1 MNTYQYI
8 QIQFEYLDSR
18 YKYYLQPDVSLI
30 MKEIYVQNFLYFQFW
45 FSGEESQYIQSFFH
59 DEGSNKKDPAAGA
72 KAHFQLAKALAVLQI
87 KASTF
92 HSLHIAGRHDKV
104 RRTQILREIK
114 FGNFGVCHFDLS
126 RGSKFSKY
134 RKFSLSNVVLS

>member
-1 MNTYQYI
+1 MFRRFDI
-8 QIQFEYLDSR
+8 SI
-18 YKYYLQPDVSLI
+18 
-30 MKEIYVQNFLYFQFW
+30 W

-104 RRTQILREIK
+104 RSIL
-114 FGNFGVCHFDLS
+114 NTV
-126 RGSKFSKY
+126 
-134 RKFSLSNVVLS
+134 